1 MSRFLYFRLAKT
13 NIKNNSKTYIPFILS
28 GIGMVMMF
36 YNMNFLIAAKE
47 IGVDSSGLR
56 LLLRLGTYVVAF
68 FSIIFLFYT
77 NSFLIKRRKKEF
89 GLFNI
94 LGMEKK
100 HIARIMFLETL
111 IVSFICIAGGLFTG
125 IMFSK
130 LMILLLCKLIG
141 YNVRFGFE
149 IPVIAVVVTAILFG
163 TTYFVIL
170 IYNIFQ
176 VHLSKPVELLK
187 SGNVGEKE
195 PKTKWISAAIGFI
208 SLAGGYYIALTV
220 KTPLKA
226 FNLFFLAVI
235 LVIIGTHYLFTAGSV
250 AILKLLRRNKSYYYK
265 AKHFI
270 SVSGMIYRMK
280 RNAAGL
286 ANICILSTMV
296 IVMLSTTV
304 SLYVGFEDVMRARYR
319 RNIILSTEY
328 ISDSQIEKIDGLIE
342 EQTKEFGVE
351 AKNIFKYKY
360 IKFLAYQNDGRF
372 VVSYDYASDNSVVLT
387 ILSIDEYNR
396 LMNASESLSSDEAL
410 VYEYKGKI
418 TGDTL
423 DFNGFKLKI

>member
-1 MSRFLYFRLAKT
+1 
-13 NIKNNSKTYIPFILS
+13 
-28 GIGMVMMF
+28 
-36 YNMNFLIAAKE
+36 
-47 IGVDSSGLR
+47 
-56 LLLRLGTYVVAF
+56 
-68 FSIIFLFYT
+68 
-77 NSFLIKRRKKEF
+77 
-89 GLFNI
+89 
-94 LGMEKK
+94 
-100 HIARIMFLETL
+100 
-111 IVSFICIAGGLFTG
+111 
-125 IMFSK
+125 MFSK

-163 TTYFVIL
+163 TRYFVIL

-296 IVMLSTTV
+296 IVMLSTNV